1 MRVRHGVLPMAR
13 GGFAG
18 KNENFELMRCFA
30 KRDSLRA
37 CFGEHPGHPLGE
49 NKMKRLM
56 AIAVSFFFLVA
67 SFPVEQARAVQQ
79 VAQDPPQEPFIKCDG
94 CAAGLSK
101 AVVTGALQSVKS
113 LHAKLRIGEARA
125 VDVQTA
131 VVNLRILF
139 AHLDETGTTKAVE
152 QHILAKQEEIIRYT
166 PTRPDAE
173 HIQKQHAALG
183 LRTTA
188 DEHLQR
194 LNESTVNDRMRAV
207 QFIKQ
212 GGLRAYYARVLAN
225 YTAMGTRMAKAEKNG
240 LTYVQEV
247 HIYIDPNAD
256 NWGGST
262 TILGACDYKV
272 IAAVSGIGCAFGCLG
287 CCVVG
292 AFAALF
298 GELEC

>member
-1 MRVRHGVLPMAR
+1 MRRIIAV
-13 GGFAG
+13 
-18 KNENFELMRCFA
+18 
-30 KRDSLRA
+30 
-37 CFGEHPGHPLGE
+37 
-49 NKMKRLM
+49 
-56 AIAVSFFFLVA
+56 AVSFFLVLA
-67 SFPVEQARAVQQ
+67 SSIVQTAVAQQ
-79 VAQDPPQEPFIKCDG
+79 TVVAQDPPQEPFVQCDG
-94 CAAGLSK
+94 CSVGLSK
-101 AVVTGALQSVKS
+101 AVVTGALQSVKT
-113 LHAKLRIGEARA
+113 LHAKLRTGEARA

-131 VVNLRILF
+131 VVNLRVLF

-166 PTRPDAE
+166 PSRADAE

-194 LNESTVNDRMRAV
+194 LNESTVNDRMRAIA
-207 QFIKQ
+207 FIKK
-212 GGLRAYYARVLAN
+212 GGLHAYYARVLAN

-240 LTYVQEV
+240 LTYVQEI
-247 HIYIDPNAD
+247 HIYILPDD
-256 NWGGST
+256 SIYGGST
-262 TILGACDYKV
+262 TIGGACDYKV